1 MITNWNVENG
11 YRDCK
16 ATRAKFTLAEWIPP
30 DEGGAKCWSLSL
42 LSPTENQVFSLSLSL
57 SKASLDR
64 YLQGSFFLPV
74 DGRAHNA

>member
-1 MITNWNVENG
+1 MVTE
-11 YRDCK
+11 
-16 ATRAKFTLAEWIPP
+16 TAKQLEPSLHLQSGFLQMR
-30 DEGGAKCWSLSL
+30 EGQSVGPSACCPQQRTKC
-42 LSPTENQVFSLSLSL
+42 SLSLSL

>member
-42 LSPTENQVFSLSLSL
+42 LSPTENQVFSLSLSQ
-57 SKASLDR
+57 
-64 YLQGSFFLPV
+64 QGFSGQVFTRFIFPSC
-74 DGRAHNA
+74 

>member
-11 YRDCK
+11 YRECK

-42 LSPTENQVFSLSLSL
+42 LSPTENQVFSLSLSQ
-57 SKASLDR
+57 
-64 YLQGSFFLPV
+64 QGFSGQVFTRFIFPSC
-74 DGRAHNA
+74 